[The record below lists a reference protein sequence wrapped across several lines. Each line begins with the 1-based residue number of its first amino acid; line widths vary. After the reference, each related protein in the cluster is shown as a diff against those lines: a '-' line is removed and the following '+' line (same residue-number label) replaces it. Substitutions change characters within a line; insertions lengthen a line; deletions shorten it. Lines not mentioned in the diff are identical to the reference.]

1 MVRRE
6 KVLRMLSNKLYAVGS
21 KASQNSGES
30 VRTSMVLARHL
41 MSASVSIYRVSLA
54 VDQH

>member
-1 MVRRE
+1 VVRRE